1 LCIGGQ
7 GEQDGRPAVRT
18 IREKGG
24 QNMTLP
30 QSIFGGLALIA
41 IAIYVGKAT
50 NTADAQDQSK
60 PTPEI
65 RFQLMAPF
73 GYEATGYVFRVD
85 SHTAQVSLCAGPLNN
100 LKDTPQCTPWS
111 GKEVIP

>member
-1 LCIGGQ
+1 
-7 GEQDGRPAVRT
+7 
-18 IREKGG
+18 
-24 QNMTLP
+24 MTLP
-30 QSIFGGLALIA
+30 QSVFGGLALIA
-41 IAIYVGKAT
+41 IAIYVGQAT
-50 NTADAQDQSK
+50 NTADAQDQPK

-85 SHTAQVSLCAGPLNN
+85 SRTAQVSLCAGPLNN
-100 LKDTPQCTPWS
+100 LKDAPQCTPWS